1 MNKIIWFVAGLLAC
15 VLPMKAQV
23 DFRQVSFA
31 QAVEQAKA
39 EKKPIFMDCQTK
51 WCGSCKVMAREV
63 FSKQEVGTF
72 FNDHFVNVLMD
83 MESPEGKE
91 VNKLFK
97 VNAYPTF
104 FIFNTEGKLQHRIVG
119 ARSENAFLE
128 LVKKGMRMETSL
140 QYLDSLYKAGKLPVE
155 VRALYVEQL
164 NDASFDKEVRNVC
177 MELFERIPE
186 AERTASAS
194 WYIYENMERLYPSD
208 EIFAFLVKHKAQ
220 FDLSI
225 GDSVVDKK

>member
-1 MNKIIWFVAGLLAC
+1 
-15 VLPMKAQV
+15 
-23 DFRQVSFA
+23 
-31 QAVEQAKA
+31 
-39 EKKPIFMDCQTK
+39 
-51 WCGSCKVMAREV
+51 
-63 FSKQEVGTF
+63 
-72 FNDHFVNVLMD
+72 
-83 MESPEGKE
+83 
-91 VNKLFK
+91 
-97 VNAYPTF
+97 
-104 FIFNTEGKLQHRIVG
+104 
-119 ARSENAFLE
+119 
-128 LVKKGMRMETSL
+128 METSL

-225 GDSVVDKK
+225 GDSVVDKKISEVYQAVLREMRQGLPKDLLEASYEVMPSQMEVMEFADKPLIVLWLRYNIACMQKDTATLLDIWEHHLSELPFLVQVQIPFGFAYIVESGDKDTIRRYVQVGEKLLPYLKEEGFRKLVKQTFEKYKEAL